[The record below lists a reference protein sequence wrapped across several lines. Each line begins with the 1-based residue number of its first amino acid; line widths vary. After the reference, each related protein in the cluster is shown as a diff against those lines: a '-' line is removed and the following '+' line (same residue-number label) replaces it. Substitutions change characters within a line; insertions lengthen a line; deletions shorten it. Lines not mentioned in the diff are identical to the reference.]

1 MSLVLGAEADPT
13 VARLSAILNVFSRF
27 VAVGW
32 LAAGLVEWARLLG
45 ILPLGGTLFPAA
57 PFALQALTVVFAMLT
72 LLVAVGLWL
81 LAAWGAI
88 VWGAAIAGQTAG
100 ELLIEGATYPQ
111 GVLVLNALTLFIYCL
126 ILLLIARRRRIA
138 RG

>member
-1 MSLVLGAEADPT
+1 VSLVLGAEIDPT
-13 VARLSAILNVFSRF
+13 VARLSAILGVFSRF

-45 ILPLGGTLFPAA
+45 ILPLGGLLFPSA
-57 PFALQALTVVFAMLT
+57 PFALQVLTVVFALLT

-81 LAAWGAI
+81 HAAWGAV
-88 VWGAAIAGQTAG
+88 VWGAAVVGQVAA
-100 ELLIEGATYPQ
+100 ELLIVGATYPD
-111 GVLVLNALTLFIYCL
+111 GVIILNALTLFIYCA
-126 ILLLIARRRRIA
+126 ILLLIARRRRLS